1 MGGFYAPKNTQKGG
15 VRMGLKERALKE
27 YRQKKDREREQ
38 ELEQNRE
45 LLQKGAAKLQE
56 RFSVDPRE
64 VELDEERGRL
74 IVDGLEFIVEEG
86 VGRSVNLNLVR
97 HCPRCGKEHYLP
109 VGGSLADLGRAMK
122 AELFCYCEVEEEP
135 EPLRRIAEALE
146 QLVEI
151 FQNSPWLS

>member
-1 MGGFYAPKNTQKGG
+1 
-15 VRMGLKERALKE
+15 MGLKERAVKE
-27 YRQKKDREREQ
+27 YRQRKDREREQ
-38 ELEQNRE
+38 ELERNRE

-56 RFSVDPRE
+56 RFSVDPQE

-74 IVDGLEFIVEEG
+74 IVDGLEFVVEEG

-97 HCPRCGKEHYLP
+97 HCNMCGKEHYLP
-109 VGGSLADLGRAMK
+109 VGGSLADLGRAIE
-122 AELFCYCEVEEEP
+122 AELFCDCEAQEP
-135 EPLRRIAEALE
+135 EPLQRIAKALE

>member
-1 MGGFYAPKNTQKGG
+1 
-15 VRMGLKERALKE
+15 MGLKERALKE

-74 IVDGLEFIVEEG
+74 IVDGLEFVVKRDIG
-86 VGRSVNLNLVR
+86 GGAALDLVR
-97 HCPRCGKEHYLP
+97 HCPRCGREHYLP
-109 VGGSLADLGRAMK
+109 VGNTLADLGRVMK
-122 AELFCYCEVEEEP
+122 AELFCDCEVEEES